1 MRDKTGPAYKAG
13 AAAMTKVKQKHDTY
27 GGKHPSNYT
36 LISFILEQSGA
47 CCPDVH
53 EFIKAAALHEFHLS
67 DGAWPVSAT
76 VQRWRQKISM
86 TLQKVLSIT
95 TRRVFSRVRAVVG
108 RPEPEANRY
117 ESVCLVLRPSL
128 ADEELL
134 PAQSLAGIAR
144 DLVPQLA
151 VGQSH
156 ITGD

>member
-1 MRDKTGPAYKAG
+1 
-13 AAAMTKVKQKHDTY
+13 
-27 GGKHPSNYT
+27 
-36 LISFILEQSGA
+36 
-47 CCPDVH
+47 
-53 EFIKAAALHEFHLS
+53 
-67 DGAWPVSAT
+67 
-76 VQRWRQKISM
+76 M
-86 TLQKVLSIT
+86 TLQKILSIT

-117 ESVCLVLRPSL
+117 ESVRLVLRPSL

-134 PAQSLAGIAR
+134 PAHSLAGIAR